1 MQEIV
6 PSPRLPGPYFLGGF
20 LNDLGLRGLW
30 DTAAR
35 SRTSVLVCFEKRV
48 QQRDKDCEA
57 GKAFIRSDIH
67 VKESTGGLR
76 VFRPIGVA

>member
-1 MQEIV
+1 MILVSGACGIQQLEAG
-6 PSPRLPGPYFLGGF
+6 PRSLSAL
-20 LNDLGLRGLW
+20 
-30 DTAAR
+30 
-35 SRTSVLVCFEKRV
+35 KRV

>member
-57 GKAFIRSDIH
+57 DEVFVRSRVR
-67 VKESTGGLR
+67 VKQHPGELGE
-76 VFRPIGVA
+76 